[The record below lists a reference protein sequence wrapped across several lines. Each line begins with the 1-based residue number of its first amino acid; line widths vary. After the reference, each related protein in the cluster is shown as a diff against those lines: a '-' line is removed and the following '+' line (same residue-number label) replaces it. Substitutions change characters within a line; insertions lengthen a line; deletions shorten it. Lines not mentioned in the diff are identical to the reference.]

1 MAKRFAFKSIHEG
14 SLSPE
19 RRSPSK
25 FLHLSL
31 VIAEAPELSCD
42 RRTHTQDKPESNP
55 YAEGD
60 PFSKREMPG
69 ERRQNLHQEKQ

>member
-1 MAKRFAFKSIHEG
+1 MARCLAFKSIHDG

-19 RRSPSK
+19 CRWPSK
-25 FLHLSL
+25 SHLSL
-31 VIAEAPELSCD
+31 VIAEAPELSCAL
-42 RRTHTQDKPESNP
+42 RTHTQDKPESNP